1 MDDEECD
8 PQQERH
14 AGMSVFYGFTVSA
27 FRRLEASWLT
37 HSSSSSRSARSLRS
51 MLFRTYLTG
60 VSLSGDVDV
69 DTEMKD
75 NARALSARAFS
86 VGMALTCASWVVLGL
101 SQSPAADRWTPVR
114 LGLALLHATVA
125 ILFALRIPAK
135 AEGSVADL
143 IAALPSLILSGVLFR
158 LSPPPSTWPWWLSG
172 LFAGGAVFA
181 AGSLA
186 VLGRSFAFMPARR
199 DLVTTGPYRLV
210 RRRPTSASSP

>member
-1 MDDEECD
+1 
-8 PQQERH
+8 
-14 AGMSVFYGFTVSA
+14 
-27 FRRLEASWLT
+27 
-37 HSSSSSRSARSLRS
+37 
-51 MLFRTYLTG
+51 
-60 VSLSGDVDV
+60 
-69 DTEMKD
+69 MKD

-135 AEGSVADL
+135 AEGSVAYL

-210 RRRPTSASSP
+210 RHPAYLGELSMTFALLLAVVIQPNRDATHAAMAAGCFAVLVPTLAWRILVEERIMQKASGWSVFVDATPSRLIPGVW

>member
-1 MDDEECD
+1 
-8 PQQERH
+8 
-14 AGMSVFYGFTVSA
+14 
-27 FRRLEASWLT
+27 
-37 HSSSSSRSARSLRS
+37 
-51 MLFRTYLTG
+51 
-60 VSLSGDVDV
+60 
-69 DTEMKD
+69 MKD

-210 RRRPTSASSP
+210 RHPAYLGELSMTFALLLAVVIQPNRDATHAAMAAGCFAVLVPTLAWRILVEERIMQKASGWSVFVDATPSRLIPGVW